1 MSSNICQ
8 IAVCSTDHR
17 RSTDFYANILGLD
30 HIFGTTSFR
39 GELPETVQG
48 MKNAAST
55 TRWLV
60 DDRKLF
66 QLEVFQ
72 FESPTS
78 KPLPTDHNI
87 THEGYNRI
95 IVAVK
100 SIEATAL
107 LAKQAGY
114 SVTRPEGEVSSIS
127 HAWMKDPDGVLIELV
142 EMPELIKGQRNAQM
156 IGVGI
161 TTLDLELSVED
172 MCEGFQFAPCEDLF
186 EHAQYWSEGDELE
199 KHQTLQLA
207 DMFLVVSQ
215 YRNTTPR
222 PKDYQ
227 LADIG
232 IMNFALMH
240 ANQSEFMRCYEHITG
255 MGMKANSAPV
265 LELLPNIG
273 IVYNNDRQGFSVEM
287 MYMNNNKYFGLFGFS
302 RPSLLDRA
310 MNFIAELKAR
320 LAYPGHVTRNKR

>member
-1 MSSNICQ
+1 MASHICQ

-17 RSTDFYANILGLD
+17 RSTDFYASVLDMD

-39 GELPETVQG
+39 GVLPEMVQG

-55 TRWLV
+55 TRWLI

-72 FESPTS
+72 FETPTP
-78 KPLPTDHNI
+78 KPLAADHNI

-100 SIEATAL
+100 SIEATAQ
-107 LAKQAGY
+107 LAEQAGY
-114 SVTRPEGEVSSIS
+114 SVTRPDVEVPNVS

-142 EMPELIKGQRNAQM
+142 EMPERIKGQRNAQM
-156 IGVGI
+156 IGLGI
-161 TTLDLELSVED
+161 TTLNLELSVED
-172 MCEGFQFAPCEDLF
+172 MREGFEFTPCEDLF
-186 EHAQYWSEGDELE
+186 EHALYWNEGDELE

-215 YRNTTPR
+215 YRNSTPR

-232 IMNFALMH
+232 IMNFALIH
-240 ANQSEFMRCYEHITG
+240 ANQTEFMKCYERVVG
-255 MGMKANSAPV
+255 MGMKPNCDPV
-265 LELLPNIG
+265 LELLPGLG

-287 MYMNNNKYFGLFGFS
+287 MYMNKYLGLFGFS
-302 RPSLLDRA
+302 RPGLLDHV
-310 MNFIAELKAR
+310 MNFIAELKAKF
-320 LAYPGHVTRNKR
+320 AYPRHIAHNK